1 MLREIVSNEWY
12 TLFIMLGLVFIT
24 LAKHIFAHRFSDFIE
39 VIGNSKYL
47 KLYVKEQ
54 KYIDGF
60 NTLLLLNLII
70 SAAIFTNII
79 LSTFNNDWS
88 FNLILFLQLLV
99 VIGAILVLK
108 SGIERILGRLFE
120 IEPLIDAYLFQKT
133 SFKNYSGML
142 LIPIN
147 ALLLFSVTPSK
158 PTIYFI
164 IGFIIIINLIG
175 FITSVRNYQ
184 KLIISN
190 FFYFILYLCTL
201 EIGPYL
207 ILYKLIIENEA

>member
-70 SAAIFTNII
+70 SAAIFTSII

-158 PTIYFI
+158 PIIYFI

-201 EIGPYL
+201 EIGSYL